1 MTIAEQMYEEDS
13 IDSYDE
19 GICIGGFLTE
29 TYYAIK
35 YEDQSILVVSD
46 DHYDCFTGGALPIA
60 AFSNFNEFEEWVKEQ
75 PFFKHHKTEY
85 KSLA

>member
-1 MTIAEQMYEEDS
+1 MTIAEKMYEEDS
-13 IDSYDE
+13 ISSYDDNY
-19 GICIGGFLTE
+19 IGGFLTE
-29 TYYAIK
+29 SYYATK

-60 AFSNFNEFEEWVKEQ
+60 AFSSFSEFEEWVKQQ

-85 KSLA
+85 KALA